1 MILNDTFV
9 QVIKTSFGVYHRFYK
24 HRPEDEKVMYELGLL
39 PYHKVSS
46 YEFQVFP
53 DLCCI
58 KKKCDWIKSLENYDS
73 DKQYINIFKGDKKMN
88 YSHGFP
94 VFDDEYE
101 DNITNKNDVN
111 INKDKEI
118 NIKQQTEKEEP
129 KKDKNALF

>member
-24 HRPEDEKVMYELGLL
+24 HCPEDKKVMYELGLL

-46 YEFQVFP
+46 YEFQVSP
-53 DLCCI
+53 DLYYI
-58 KKKCDWIKSLENYDS
+58 KKKCDWIRSLENYDS

-101 DNITNKNDVN
+101 DDIIDKNNVNKNEE
-111 INKDKEI
+111 KEI
-118 NIKQQTEKEEP
+118 NIKREDKEKP